1 MLQEG
6 HKLSLNLKI
15 SIHPAWSIIVR
26 LSCSIWLLSATP
38 DAPLQ
43 LFSSLSCFAPETA
56 SKPAPLHGF
65 TPHSLFAPLS
75 SAFSYFLVFT
85 FPGPTSE
92 ELPQQPWRPGVTHSC
107 CLPRW
112 LCETKNLRKAELPK
126 PEPLLELWLIPEGI
140 TQFNKTFTNA
150 TQNKMYVEG
159 KKQPEEITCF
169 LIT

>member
-15 SIHPAWSIIVR
+15 SIHPAWSTTVH

-38 DAPLQ
+38 DAPLW
-43 LFSSLSCFAPETA
+43 LFSSLSCFAPEMA

-92 ELPQQPWRPGVTHSC
+92 ELPQQTWRPGVTPAAASPGGCAKPGIWEKLNYPNLSLSWSC
-107 CLPRW
+107 GWFLRAS
-112 LCETKNLRKAELPK
+112 LSLRKPLP
-126 PEPLLELWLIPEGI
+126 
-140 TQFNKTFTNA
+140 TQHRTRC
-150 TQNKMYVEG
+150 M
-159 KKQPEEITCF
+159 
-169 LIT
+169 